1 MPKSWI
7 IFPENT
13 QSREMHEAAELN
25 KKKKSTL
32 WLLSHLQHRET
43 SDLACERKR
52 SQNKT
57 YISDVFDLI
66 LGQFAQ
72 MLILALCHQL
82 QSGQPNPSVQQ
93 QRANVPNA
101 LE

>member
-1 MPKSWI
+1 MPKAWI
-7 IFPENT
+7 RFPENT

-25 KKKKSTL
+25 LKKSTL
-32 WLLSHLQHRET
+32 WLSSYLQHHGT

-52 SQNKT
+52 SQNET

-72 MLILALCHQL
+72 MLILALYHQL
-82 QSGQPNPSVQQ
+82 QSGQPNPSIQQ